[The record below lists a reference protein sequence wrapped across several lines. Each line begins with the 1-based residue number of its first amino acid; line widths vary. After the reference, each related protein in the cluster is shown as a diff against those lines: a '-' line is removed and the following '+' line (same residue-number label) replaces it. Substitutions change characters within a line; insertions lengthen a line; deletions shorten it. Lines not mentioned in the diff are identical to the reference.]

1 MQGMYKMAIEKIQP
15 EDFPRSERGL
25 DLLHGVSEEGAAVK
39 ALQPG
44 EAVRYPC
51 RWVHHGSLCKGA
63 NVAYAMARR
72 HGFRVSVRCRDK
84 MVYVLRPIA

>member
-1 MQGMYKMAIEKIQP
+1 MAIEKIRP

-25 DLLHGVSEEGAAVK
+25 YLGVSEESTAVR

-51 RWVHHGSLCKGA
+51 RWEHHGSLCKGYG
-63 NVAYAMARR
+63 VAYAMARR
-72 HGFRVSVRCRDK
+72 SGCRVSIRCLDK
-84 MVYVLRPIA
+84 MVYVMRPDS